1 MCLEKLSRSEAV
13 PWAEMNSETGVDSP
27 TIGIFIAQ
35 AEHNRGR
42 SILPKSLGFS
52 LAMFTSLL
60 LRSAFK
66 EGPVRRSQTPTLS
79 HVTGLPLPA
88 APFRP
93 SVTQLGLI
101 FANFLMWGGF
111 FAVIPLIT
119 VHFVGDLK
127 WSAASVGLV
136 LAVRQL
142 SQQGLTVFG
151 GAWADQIGSK
161 PLILAGCLLRTV
173 GFAGMGFA
181 ASLPQLLVASLIAG
195 LGGGLFDAPKNAA
208 IIAVTRPEH
217 RTRMFSLTSIAGNL
231 GMVTGPLI
239 GAALLGLGF
248 RIAAVTAGS
257 VYLLA
262 ALVMGLTLPWLR
274 ANTEARSQGLNGL
287 AVAAGDTAFRRF
299 TLVLIG
305 YFVLST
311 QLNVLVTLK
320 AVQLGGLGATGALY
334 GLSAGLAVA
343 LQYPVLRLVETRLST
358 RVALVG
364 AVSLVGASLG
374 LMAFATTFP
383 ALLAC
388 VVLYSLGTMTVYP
401 SQQTLTARFA
411 PRVHIGS
418 YFGFSAISLG
428 VGGAVGN
435 VVGGALSDLG
445 EHLGLSAL
453 PWLTLFVVGI
463 LTAAGLWW
471 AIQSQDPA
479 PETAVR

>member
-1 MCLEKLSRSEAV
+1 
-13 PWAEMNSETGVDSP
+13 
-27 TIGIFIAQ
+27 
-35 AEHNRGR
+35 
-42 SILPKSLGFS
+42 
-52 LAMFTSLL
+52 
-60 LRSAFK
+60 
-66 EGPVRRSQTPTLS
+66 
-79 HVTGLPLPA
+79 
-88 APFRP
+88 
-93 SVTQLGLI
+93 
-101 FANFLMWGGF
+101 MWSGF

-119 VHFVGDLK
+119 VHFIGDLK
-127 WSAASVGLV
+127 WTAASVGLV

-151 GAWADQIGSK
+151 GAWADQVGSK

-173 GFAGMGFA
+173 GFTWMGFA
-181 ASLPQLLVASLIAG
+181 DSLPLLLAASLVAG

-208 IIAVTRPEH
+208 IVAVTKPEH
-217 RTRMFSLTSIAGNL
+217 RTRMFSLTSISGNL

-248 RIAAVTAGS
+248 RVAAVTSGS

-274 ANTEARSQGLNGL
+274 PTGATRGSGLKGLN
-287 AVAAGDTAFRRF
+287 VAARNREFRRF

-320 AVQLGGLGATGALY
+320 AVQLGGVGATGALY

-343 LQYPVLRLVETRLST
+343 LQYPVLRFVETRLPT

-364 AVSLVGASLG
+364 AVSLVGLSLG
-374 LMAFATTFP
+374 LMAFAASFP

-411 PRVHIGS
+411 PPEHLGS

-445 EHLGLSAL
+445 QRLGLAAL
-453 PWLTLFVVGI
+453 PWLILFAVGL

-471 AIQSQDPA
+471 ALEGQGRGT
-479 PETAVR
+479 ETLPGRAADIERLE